1 MVNMLKIMAAV
12 IVLLII
18 IDIALLGKKL
28 FRALIF
34 KTAKPYSGESVW
46 IERITM
52 LITIGISLAYYIKN
66 KPDADAFMWIGTAL
80 FFLGGLLQ
88 LIARRQ
94 LHEDKTFQERLN
106 AGFEAAQTGIYS
118 KIRHP
123 GKTALLLI
131 ILGFCM
137 AMGSIWGLAFTI
149 ILFIPSLLYRMSQE
163 EKTLMDE
170 FGDRWIAYKEDTKR
184 IIPKIL

>member
-1 MVNMLKIMAAV
+1 MVNMLKILIAV
-12 IVLLII
+12 TVLLII
-18 IDIALLGKKL
+18 IDIAMLGKKL

-34 KTAKPYSGESVW
+34 KTAKPYSGESIW

-66 KPDADAFMWIGTAL
+66 KPDADVFMWIGTSL
-80 FFLGGLLQ
+80 FFLGGILQ

-94 LHEDKTFQERLN
+94 LHEDKTFEDRLRT
-106 AGFEAAQTGIYS
+106 GFEAAQTGLYS

-123 GKTALLLI
+123 SKLALIII
-131 ILGFCM
+131 ILGFSM

-149 ILFIPSLLYRMSQE
+149 ILFLPSMLFRISQE
-163 EKTLMDE
+163 ERTLMDE

-184 IIPKIL
+184 MIPGVL